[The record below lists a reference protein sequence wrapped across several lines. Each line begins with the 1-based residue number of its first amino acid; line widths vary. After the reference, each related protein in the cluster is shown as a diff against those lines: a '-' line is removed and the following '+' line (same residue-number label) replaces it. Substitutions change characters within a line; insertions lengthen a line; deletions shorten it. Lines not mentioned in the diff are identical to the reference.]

1 MFTKKNVLMYVLL
14 SIVTCGIWSIVWLI
28 QLVDDVNM
36 ILGKK
41 DGTSGILVFVF
52 SILTCGIYAWYW
64 MYKAGEAVDTWKSSK
79 GLPFDNKGIVY
90 LLLSVFGLM
99 IVAMA
104 LLQSDLNEIAD
115 ANIM

>member
-1 MFTKKNVLMYVLL
+1 MFTKKNILMYVLL

-36 ILGKK
+36 ISGKK

-64 MYKAGEAVDTWKSSK
+64 MYKAGEAVDIWKSSK
-79 GLPFDNKGIVY
+79 GLPFGNKGIVY